1 MLTRYRLMIIIAVS
15 AFVPWSY
22 SYLVNNDP
30 CTSAHCVWILGFGY
44 LAFAAAIGLFA
55 LYHLMM
61 VLEGLWM
68 SFLHRF
74 DK

>member
-30 CTSAHCVWILGFGY
+30 CTSEHCVWILGFGY
-44 LAFAAAIGLFA
+44 LAFAAVIGLFA

-61 VLEGLWM
+61 ILEGLWM